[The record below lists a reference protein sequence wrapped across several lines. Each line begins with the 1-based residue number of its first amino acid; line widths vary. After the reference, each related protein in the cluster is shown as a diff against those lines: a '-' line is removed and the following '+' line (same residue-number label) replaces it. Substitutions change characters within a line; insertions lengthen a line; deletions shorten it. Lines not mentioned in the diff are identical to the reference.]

1 MSNHDA
7 HGADHEHHHHIT
19 PMWLYNVIFGALLF
33 LTVVT
38 VWIAQFDF
46 GSANT
51 FIAMFVATIKA
62 TLVGLFFM
70 HLLHDERINM
80 MTFGFG
86 LLFVALFFL
95 FPLIDIGTRG
105 YIEEL
110 KVTNSGLIQEHE
122 QAEQEKHAKKYE
134 EALGKLPALNKTS
147 FLAPAEGEGP
157 APKVEPAPVETNTD
171 APAGDV
177 AEAPA
182 Q

>member
-1 MSNHDA
+1 MWIY
-7 HGADHEHHHHIT
+7 HG
-19 PMWLYNVIFGALLF
+19 VFGALLF
-33 LTVVT
+33 LTIVT

-62 TLVGLFFM
+62 TFVGLFFM

-95 FPLIDIGTRG
+95 FPLVDIGSRG

-110 KVTNSGLIQEHE
+110 KVSNSGTLQEDEDRAQAKH
-122 QAEQEKHAKKYE
+122 AEQYK
-134 EALGKLPALNKTS
+134 EALDKLPTLNKTS
-147 FLAPAEGEGP
+147 FITAAEGEGAAPP
-157 APKVEPAPVETNTD
+157 APEVPAVDEAAAPVAGQDAAPAP
-171 APAGDV
+171 A
-177 AEAPA
+177 AE
-182 Q
+182 